1 MKNFDNYPHGYTTKN
16 TKKIPDK
23 FIKHIENAR
32 LSARKFAQNDLPNRL
47 KVNLI
52 LGEMTRNASYLNGWD
67 IDNIREREIIH
78 EAMDFVADYF
88 DSIGL

>member
-1 MKNFDNYPHGYTTKN
+1 MKKFDNYPHGYTAKN

-23 FIKHIENAR
+23 FIKYIENAR
-32 LSARKFAQNDLPNRL
+32 LSARKFAQNDLPNRV
-47 KVNLI
+47 KVNLV
-52 LGEMTRNASYLNGWD
+52 LGEMARNAIDLNGWD
-67 IDNIREREIIH
+67 IDDIREREIIH